1 MEIEFKRMKLRS
13 INKKKKP
20 KTNETVHSKKNK
32 HVSKFT
38 IKLKAL
44 EVQ

>member
-13 INKKKKP
+13 INKKISRKP
-20 KTNETVHSKKNK
+20 MKPCIRKKNK
-32 HVSKFT
+32 HASKFT